1 MNLETHNIIRKLE
14 YELNALG
21 VSDKTIKAYIFQNR
35 KFLEI
40 INKDLTKITSNDLK
54 DYIIYLR
61 NKKYKPATI
70 NLAISSIKFLYKGI
84 LRKNR
89 FSKIKSVK
97 KENKNPTI
105 LTKEEIISMIDNTS
119 NIKHKLLIEFLYD
132 TGVRVG
138 ELVNLKFNDM
148 YLEEKIGIVRSGKG
162 RKDRYIKLSDRLIK
176 DLNYYKQYRTDSNP
190 FIFNNSMNHIT
201 IRTAEAVIK
210 QASKKAKIK
219 KRVYPHALRASCAT
233 HLADNNTDITDIQ
246 KLLGHS
252 KLETTQIYVYKS
264 PKHIKRIKAPLD
276 D

>member
-190 FIFNNSMNHIT
+190 FIFNNSCI
-201 IRTAEAVIK
+201 I
-210 QASKKAKIK
+210 
-219 KRVYPHALRASCAT
+219 
-233 HLADNNTDITDIQ
+233 
-246 KLLGHS
+246 
-252 KLETTQIYVYKS
+252 
-264 PKHIKRIKAPLD
+264 
-276 D
+276 